1 MTRRFAAFARRVA
14 PDPRGDAALLA
25 ARDDPD
31 AFAELIARH
40 GPLVWAVCR
49 QLLPE
54 ADAEDAFQAT
64 FLALHRGTVRDPAAL
79 PAWLHGAALRV
90 GLAARR
96 AAARRRTRERAA
108 AVPEASAAPDHWAD
122 TMAVVHREVAAL
134 PAADRAAFVLCVLDG
149 LTQAEAAARLGRTPG
164 AVAGQVA
171 RAKARL
177 VARLAGRGV
186 APALAAL
193 GTVAPAH
200 ALPTEL
206 TRRAADWANVSPAA
220 RRLAK
225 GAATMT
231 PLYTTAGLLATA
243 AALLVAGAVGTGGG
257 QPPPAPQPAAQP
269 APQPAA
275 APKLVRTCTGHANR
289 VTGVAF
295 APDGTQ
301 IASASWDGTVRVWD
315 AKTGREVQRLG
326 ADELPDRRPLAG
338 EPREWTFQQVEF
350 APDANSLAAARREPQ
365 DKFAVVQ
372 WDRTGTKIRSYPA
385 EGDCFAFAPDGKRL
399 ACGDYQTV
407 RLYDLTDEGKL
418 VRGTPPDDKHLRIL
432 QVRFTP
438 DGKTLLSV
446 SHPPTPQPDPKVT
459 RLTIKPDELRFWDA
473 DSGKEKSLK
482 LTGTVVGHHGVG
494 PVAFAPDGKT
504 LATTQRKDVI
514 LRDFATGAE
523 RAKLTGHTDDL
534 FALAYS
540 PDGRTLASGGL
551 DGTIRLWDAATGRSL
566 ARLGEPVPQFGG
578 RGWVLSVSFAPD
590 GRTLAAGTLDNVVQL
605 WDVAGV
611 TGR

>member
-14 PDPRGDAALLA
+14 PDPRADAALLA

-31 AFAELIARH
+31 AFAELVARH

-49 QLLPE
+49 QLLAE

-64 FLALHRGTVRDPAAL
+64 FLALHRATVRDPAAL
-79 PAWLHGAALRV
+79 PAWLYGAAFRV

-96 AAARRRTRERAA
+96 QAARRRARERAA
-108 AVPEASAAPDHWAD
+108 AVPEAAPPPDHWAD

-134 PAADRAAFVLCVLDG
+134 PPADRAAFVLCVLDG

-177 VARLAGRGV
+177 VTRLAGRGV

-193 GTVAPAH
+193 GTAASAH
-200 ALPTEL
+200 AVPTNL
-206 TRRAADWANVSPAA
+206 LQRTADRADVSPAVL
-220 RRLAK
+220 RLAK
-225 GAATMT
+225 GATSMT
-231 PLYTTAGLLATA
+231 PTYTAAGLVATA
-243 AALLVAGAVGTGGG
+243 AALLVAGVVAATGS
-257 QPPPAPQPAAQP
+257 QPPPAPQSAAQP

-275 APKLVRTCTGHANR
+275 APKLTRTIAGHVNR
-289 VTGVAF
+289 VTGVSF

-301 IASASWDGTVRVWD
+301 VASASWDGTVRVWD
-315 AKTGREVQRLG
+315 AKTGRELYRLG
-326 ADELPDRRPLAG
+326 AEELPERRPLTG
-338 EPREWTFQQVEF
+338 EPREWTFHHIEY
-350 APDANSLAAARREPQ
+350 APDGNSLAAARREPN

-372 WDRTGTKIRSYPA
+372 WDRAETKIRSYPA
-385 EGDCFAFAPDGKRL
+385 DGGGFAFAPDGKRL
-399 ACGDYQTV
+399 ACGGYQTV
-407 RLYDLTDEGKL
+407 RLYDLTDGGKL
-418 VRGTPPDDKHLRIL
+418 LRATPPDDQHLTVS
-432 QVRFTP
+432 QVRFAP

-446 SHPPTPQPDPKVT
+446 SHPPTPQPDPNVR

-473 DSGKEKSLK
+473 DTGKEKSLK

-534 FALAYS
+534 FVLAYS

-578 RGWVLSVSFAPD
+578 RGWVLSLSFAPD
-590 GRTLAAGTLDNVVQL
+590 NRTLAAGTLDNVVQL

>member
-1 MTRRFAAFARRVA
+1 
-14 PDPRGDAALLA
+14 
-25 ARDDPD
+25 
-31 AFAELIARH
+31 
-40 GPLVWAVCR
+40 VWAVCR
-49 QLLPE
+49 QLLAE

-64 FLALHRGTVRDPAAL
+64 FLALHRATVRDPTAL

-96 AAARRRTRERAA
+96 QAARRRARERAA
-108 AVPEASAAPDHWAD
+108 AVPEASPAPDHWAD

-134 PAADRAAFVLCVLDG
+134 PPADRAAFVLCVLDG

-177 VARLAGRGV
+177 VTRLAGRGV

-193 GTVAPAH
+193 GTAASAH
-200 ALPTEL
+200 AVPAEL
-206 TRRAADWANVSPAA
+206 MQRTADRADVSPAV

-225 GAATMT
+225 GATSMT
-231 PLYTTAGLLATA
+231 PTYTAAGLIA
-243 AALLVAGAVGTGGG
+243 AAAAVLVAGVVGATNG
-257 QPPPAPQPAAQP
+257 QPPAAPQPAPAAQP
-269 APQPAA
+269 GPPA
-275 APKLVRTCTGHANR
+275 APKLVRTLKGHTNR
-289 VTGVAF
+289 VTGVSF
-295 APDGTQ
+295 APHDGTHV
-301 IASASWDGTVRVWD
+301 ASASLDGTVRVWD
-315 AKTGREVQRLG
+315 AKTGRELYRLG
-326 ADELPDRRPLAG
+326 VDELPDRRPLTG
-338 EPREWTFQQVEF
+338 EPREWTYHQIEY
-350 APDANSLAAARREPQ
+350 APDSNALAAVRREPQ
-365 DKFAVVQ
+365 DKFSVTL
-372 WDRTGTKIRSYPA
+372 WDRADTKIRSFPA
-385 EGDCFAFAPDGKRL
+385 EGGCFAISPDAKL
-399 ACGDYQTV
+399 ACGGYQTV
-407 RLYDLTDEGKL
+407 KLYDLTDEGKL
-418 VRGTPPDDKHLRIL
+418 LRATPPDDLHLRIL
-432 QVRFTP
+432 QVRFAP
-438 DGKTLLSV
+438 DGKTLLTV
-446 SHPPTPQPDPKVT
+446 SHPPTPQPDPKVF
-459 RLTIKPDELRFWDA
+459 RLTIKPDELRFWDV
-473 DSGKEKSLK
+473 DTGKEKALK

-523 RAKLTGHTDDL
+523 RAKLSGHTDDL

-611 TGR
+611 TAR